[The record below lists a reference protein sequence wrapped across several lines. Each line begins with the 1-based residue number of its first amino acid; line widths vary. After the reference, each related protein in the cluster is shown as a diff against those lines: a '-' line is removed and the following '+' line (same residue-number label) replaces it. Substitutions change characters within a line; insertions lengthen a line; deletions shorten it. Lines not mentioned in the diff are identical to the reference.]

1 MISIEISPTCYM
13 LSESVYNIF
22 LFIRFWEVFLYYSKQ
37 VLTVAYSMSKFS
49 QRDPWLVY
57 LNNIFIYLFGCV
69 QSQLQHR
76 GSSSL
81 TGKETQVPLHWE
93 YGVSATGLPG
103 KSPG

>member
-1 MISIEISPTCYM
+1 MNQSI
-13 LSESVYNIF
+13 IF
-22 LFIRFWEVFLYYSKQ
+22 FYSLDSGKFSYIMSKQ